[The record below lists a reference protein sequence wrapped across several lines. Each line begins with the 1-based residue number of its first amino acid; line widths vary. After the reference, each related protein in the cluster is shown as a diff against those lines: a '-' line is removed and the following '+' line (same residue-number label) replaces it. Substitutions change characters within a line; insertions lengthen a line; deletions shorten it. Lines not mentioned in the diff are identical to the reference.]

1 MTYIHD
7 NFASFRGLVRLLLT
21 EAGARVGLD
30 DEFRQVDF
38 ARVERL
44 VFVCLGN
51 ICRSPFGEYIAR
63 RHGIPSAGFG
73 LATTTGV
80 PAFELGVE
88 TALERGVD
96 MRSHLTTD
104 FSDFEVLDTDLLL
117 VMELRHAH
125 RLKAMLG
132 ESRAQ
137 IALLGNWARP
147 RRLHIH
153 DPHIHGK
160 AYFEHCYAII
170 ENATENLIKQYL
182 AQRTFKPWELEGR

>member
-1 MTYIHD
+1 L
-7 NFASFRGLVRLLLT
+7 S
-21 EAGARVGLD
+21 
-30 DEFRQVDF
+30 
-38 ARVERL
+38 
-44 VFVCLGN
+44 
-51 ICRSPFGEYIAR
+51 
-63 RHGIPSAGFG
+63 
-73 LATTTGV
+73 TTTGV
-80 PAFELGVE
+80 PAFDLGVE

-104 FSDFEVLDTDLLL
+104 LTDFNVLDTDLLL

-125 RLKAMLG
+125 LLKDRLG

-160 AYFEHCYAII
+160 AYFEHCYAVI

-182 AQRTFKPWELEGR
+182 AHRLFRPRE

>member
-1 MTYIHD
+1 M
-7 NFASFRGLVRLLLT
+7 
-21 EAGARVGLD
+21 GARIGLD
-30 DEFRQVDF
+30 GEYRQVDF
-38 ARVERL
+38 VRTERL

-51 ICRSPFGEYIAR
+51 ICRSPFGEYVAR

-73 LATTTGV
+73 LSTTTGV
-80 PAFELGVE
+80 PAFDLGVE

-104 FSDFEVLDTDLLL
+104 FTDFRVLNTDLLL
-117 VMELRHAH
+117 VMELDHAH
-125 RLKAMLG
+125 QLKDMLG
-132 ESRAQ
+132 ESSAQ

-160 AYFEHCYAII
+160 GYFERCYAII
-170 ENATENLIKQYL
+170 ENATENLIKQYR
-182 AQRTFKPWELEGR
+182 AHRAFRPRDVEGR

>member
-1 MTYIHD
+1 MPYIHD
-7 NFASFRGLVRLLLT
+7 NFASFKGLVRLLLT
-21 EAGARVGLD
+21 EMGARVGLD
-30 DEFRQVDF
+30 EEYRQVDF

-51 ICRSPFGEYIAR
+51 ICRSPFGEYVAH
-63 RHGIPSAGFG
+63 RHGIRTAGFG
-73 LATTTGV
+73 LSTTTGV
-80 PAFELGVE
+80 PAFDLGVE

-104 FSDFEVLDTDLLL
+104 FTDFNVLDTDLLL

-125 RLKAMLG
+125 LLQDML
-132 ESRAQ
+132 EDTSNAQ

-182 AQRTFKPWELEGR
+182 AHRSFRRIEA